1 MPTLMPNYRW
11 GDSQM
16 LPHWTGKVIL
26 KKKKKN
32 LETGFKSNFEYFQIF
47 DFFFYFYVLQNVLS
61 KVNVEEAKEIILYL
75 SQGTVE
81 VL

>member
-1 MPTLMPNYRW
+1 MRRFPNVTSLDRK
-11 GDSQM
+11 SNTQ
-16 LPHWTGKVIL
+16 